1 MDELLGQHVDLKK
14 VRKIGEGESGV
25 DGPPVAAADGRGRGR
40 GQRLA
45 CRPRLGASMGAATGR
60 RWKPDRQY
68 CIALHSQAEQPP
80 KLMPPKLMCLPP
92 PPLHFP
98 AGTFGEAFKAG
109 GVVLKI
115 VPMEGAVLV
124 NGEPQKRADEILAEV
139 SVTLTLSRL
148 NGAAVAPGKGAGG
161 CGGVGVICTALR
173 CPWTV

>member
-1 MDELLGQHVDLKK
+1 MEARQAVLHCTAL
-14 VRKIGEGESGV
+14 
-25 DGPPVAAADGRGRGR
+25 PGR
-40 GQRLA
+40 
-45 CRPRLGASMGAATGR
+45 AAT
-60 RWKPDRQY
+60 KAHVSP
-68 CIALHSQAEQPP
+68 S
-80 KLMPPKLMCLPP
+80 

-98 AGTFGEAFKAG
+98 AGAFGEAFKAG

-161 CGGVGVICTALR
+161 CGGVGVLCTALR